1 MSNNLTVSR
10 IMFVGIT
17 MICLCAGCTGTPGA
31 VSPTSLPLP
40 APTSTP
46 TPTPTDT
53 PSSMATVTLPPVP
66 VGDLVVLFFRHG
78 CLWRTDVAGSSVEQ
92 IPTTCCLAG
101 EHPDAGL
108 LSAESFYSS
117 LQFSPDGRWLIM
129 HNAGLS
135 TWLFDL
141 REQESLRISEKPLR
155 VTWSPD
161 SRRFA
166 YVNPPVETGEGEL
179 LVYDIHQ
186 RAVKRLF
193 QAQSLEGALWSPD
206 ERQIATWAYNDA
218 AGGEVWLID
227 TLSGAELSVGSYAA
241 SLDLPVR
248 WSADGRQLAMTRLND
263 ATHFVEWTVLS
274 LESGSLEQ
282 VASLPVAQEWL
293 PDPDS
298 RNLRSISHSG
308 AYLAQAIPPSR
319 MSGQEKWWAT
329 SSALRITAVQTEAV
343 VHEWEVPG
351 LIEIVRW
358 SPGDE
363 FLLMN
368 ILQVDE
374 TLSEMEK
381 INSSIWRLPAD
392 GTAELQ
398 EIVPDG
404 FLLEVLSP

>member
-1 MSNNLTVSR
+1 MSNNLTVLR

-17 MICLCAGCTGTPGA
+17 MICLCAGCTGTPDI

-46 TPTPTDT
+46 TLTATDT
-53 PSSMATVTLPPVP
+53 PSLMATVTLPPVP
-66 VGDLVVLFFRHG
+66 VGDLVVFFFRRG
-78 CLWRTDVAGSSVEQ
+78 CLWRTDVVGSGIEQ
-92 IPTTCCLAG
+92 VPATCCLAG
-101 EHPDAGL
+101 ERPDNGL
-108 LSAESFYSS
+108 LSTESFYSS

-186 RAVKRLF
+186 RAVEGLF
-193 QAQSLEGALWSPD
+193 RAQALEGTLWSPD
-206 ERQIATWAYNDA
+206 ERQIATWAYNDEV
-218 AGGEVWLID
+218 GGEVWLID

-263 ATHFVEWTVLS
+263 ATHFVEWTILS
-274 LESGSLEQ
+274 LESGDLEQ
-282 VASLPVAQEWL
+282 VAALPAAQEWL

-298 RNLRSISHSG
+298 NNLCSISHSG
-308 AYLAQAIPPSR
+308 EYLAQAIPPSR
-319 MSGQEKWWAT
+319 MNGQEKWWSA
-329 SSALRITAVQTEAV
+329 SSVLHITDVRTGAVL
-343 VHEWEVPG
+343 HEWEVPG
-351 LIEIVRW
+351 LIKIVRW

-363 FLLMN
+363 FLLMS
-368 ILQVDE
+368 ILQVAE

-392 GTAELQ
+392 GTAEPQ